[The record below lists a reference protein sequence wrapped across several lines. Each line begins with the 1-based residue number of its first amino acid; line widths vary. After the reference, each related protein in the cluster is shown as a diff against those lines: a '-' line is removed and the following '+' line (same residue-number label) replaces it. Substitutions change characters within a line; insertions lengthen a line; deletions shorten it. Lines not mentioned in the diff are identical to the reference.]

1 LVNPEEAKKIFF
13 RNIHEDKWSLIDQFI
28 KRMFS
33 HQMWVEKDI
42 NIDVVLGNK
51 KLEYTK
57 TLFTQKG
64 FTTQW
69 ILGINTI

>member
-1 LVNPEEAKKIFF
+1 
-13 RNIHEDKWSLIDQFI
+13 
-28 KRMFS
+28 
-33 HQMWVEKDI
+33 MWVEKDI

-51 KLEYTK
+51 KLEYTR